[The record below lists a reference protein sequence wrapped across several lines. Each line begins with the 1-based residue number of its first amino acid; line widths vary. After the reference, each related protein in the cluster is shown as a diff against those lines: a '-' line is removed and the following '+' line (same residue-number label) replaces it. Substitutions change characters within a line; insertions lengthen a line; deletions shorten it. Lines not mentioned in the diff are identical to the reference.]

1 MKIDREESNH
11 QKGYRVWAHS
21 LRTASPSDNQAFSG
35 FLRFSFASLSAL
47 NFISSPREPEGAKLQ
62 ESDGL
67 LTRSAPKR
75 KGAKT
80 VDAPPKRSG
89 PDQTSAEE

>member
-1 MKIDREESNH
+1 MKKAIIS
-11 QKGYRVWAHS
+11 KAIAFG
-21 LRTASPSDNQAFSG
+21 LTALERHLPATTKAFSG

-47 NFISSPREPEGAKLQ
+47 NFISSPREPEGSKLQ